1 MRDDLGRPVGRRK
14 GQGMF
19 RRAALVVGA
28 FAFAGA
34 ATPQAMTRSV
44 GAVYTA
50 GAISNLTTS
59 CAGQNAEV
67 EEAVDPTNGYVY
79 EDWMGCSGIGFT
91 RSTDGG
97 DTWDA
102 PTNLPGATGSGFNA
116 WDPAIAVGPDGT
128 VYAAFMRAH
137 NNQWYPVVDASFD
150 HGKTFSQV
158 SALTPPDF
166 KNWGDRDF
174 IEVGPDGTVYLT
186 YDYGPNRTSIT
197 YLCAADGS
205 CGYAS
210 GDVNVVLQKSTD
222 HGKTWSSFRYV
233 SPGFP
238 ASGGDL
244 APFVVEPSGALDA
257 VYQGYGIT
265 DKTTYAM
272 TPAYEY
278 FTRSTDGG
286 DTWSK
291 PVKVGPEA
299 GTMSLSEWWIDSSI
313 GIDAG
318 GDLYVSWD
326 TQSDTSDTGWL
337 SYSTNHG
344 RTWSPA
350 IQATPD
356 SLNVPHIMEVVGGPS
371 GVAYVGYQS
380 DSDPRGYAT
389 YLRTFSTTNGWLSD
403 PFQVSSLFGDPSVWP
418 GDTFG
423 IATTSPTSLV
433 LSWGSAVPS
442 AYQKKSDIF
451 AAPVSVRLP

>member
-1 MRDDLGRPVGRRK
+1 MLRTSI
-14 GQGMF
+14 
-19 RRAALVVGA
+19 AAAVAAVAAGI
-28 FAFAGA
+28 GA
-34 ATPQAMTRSV
+34 AGSQAMVATYS
-44 GAVYTA
+44 GGPIT
-50 GAISNLTTS
+50 NLTTS

-67 EEAVDPTNGYVY
+67 EQAVDAKLGYVY
-79 EDWMGCSGIGFT
+79 EDWMGCSGIGFA

-97 DTWDA
+97 KTFGA
-102 PTNLPGATGSGFNA
+102 PISIPGATGSGYNA
-116 WDPAIAVGPDGT
+116 WDPAVTVAPDGT

-137 NNQWYPVVDASFD
+137 NNQWYPVVTASFD
-150 HGKTFSQV
+150 HGQTFTQV
-158 SALTPPDF
+158 SELVPPDF

-174 IEVGPDGTVYLT
+174 IAVGPDGTVYLT
-186 YDYGPNRTSIT
+186 YDYGPNRSSIT
-197 YLCAADGS
+197 FLCAADGS

-244 APFVVEPSGALDA
+244 APIVVEPSGAVDA
-257 VYQGYGIT
+257 IYQGYGIT
-265 DKTTYAM
+265 DTTTYAM

-313 GIDAG
+313 GIDSG
-318 GDLYVSWD
+318 GNLYAAWD
-326 TQSDTSDTGWL
+326 TQTDSNDTGWL
-337 SYSTNHG
+337 AYSTNHG
-344 RTWSPA
+344 KSWSRA

-356 SLNVPHIMEVVGGPS
+356 SVNAPHIMEVVGGAP
-371 GVAYVGYQS
+371 GVAYVGTQT

-389 YLRTFSTTNGWLSD
+389 YLQAFSIAKGWLSPA
-403 PFQVSSLFGDPSVWP
+403 PFQVSQLFGDPSVWP

-423 IATTSPTSLV
+423 ISTLSPTSLV
-433 LSWGSAVPS
+433 MSWGSAVPS
-442 AYQKKSDIF
+442 SYQKKSDIF
-451 AAPVSVRLP
+451 ASPVSVALP